1 MKNRGKR
8 ALQFV
13 WDTGNEFF
21 NDRCPSMAAAISYYT
36 FFSLPPLLFLL
47 LMLLGTFLDPEDVR
61 GAILEQ
67 IRSLIGRAG
76 TEQVQ
81 IILEQA
87 DQPGRRLSIAT
98 LVGFVALGFGATT
111 AFAELQAA
119 LNRAWG
125 VEPDP
130 ARGTIRNFLVKR
142 VFSFGLVL
150 VIAFLLLVSLVL
162 SAGLVAFG
170 DFLGTQMGE
179 LSKVLLQALSL
190 GISFGVFS
198 LLFAAMFKVIPDAE
212 IAWKDVRIGAL
223 ITTLLFMLG
232 KVLLG
237 LYLGG
242 ADPGDAYGAAG
253 SLAVIMIWVYYSSMI
268 LLLGAEFTRGW
279 AERYGGGIQPS
290 EGAVQVVEERRP
302 IRRGNG
308 E

>member
-1 MKNRGKR
+1 MKVRIKESLR
-8 ALQFV
+8 FV

-47 LMLLGTFLDPEDVR
+47 LMLLGTFLDPQDVS

-67 IRSLIGRAG
+67 IRSLIGTAG
-76 TEQVQ
+76 AEQVQ
-81 IILEQA
+81 IILQQA
-87 DQPGRRLSIAT
+87 DEPGTRLSIAT
-98 LVGFVALGFGATT
+98 LVGFVALAFGATT

-119 LNRAWG
+119 LNRAWS

-162 SAGLVAFG
+162 SAALVAFG
-170 DFLGTQMGE
+170 DLLARQMGE
-179 LSKVLLQALSL
+179 LSKVLLQAISL
-190 GISFGVFS
+190 VVSFGIFA

-212 IAWKDVRIGAL
+212 IAWRDVRIGAL
-223 ITTLLFMLG
+223 ITALLFMLG
-232 KVLLG
+232 KLLLG

-242 ADPGDAYGAAG
+242 TDPGDAYGAAG
-253 SLAVIMIWVYYSSMI
+253 SLAVILIWVYYSSMI
-268 LLLGAEFTRGW
+268 LLLGAEFTRVW
-279 AERYGGGIQPS
+279 ADRYGGGIRPAS
-290 EGAVQVVEERRP
+290 GAVQVVEERRP
-302 IRRGNG
+302 IRKGDG